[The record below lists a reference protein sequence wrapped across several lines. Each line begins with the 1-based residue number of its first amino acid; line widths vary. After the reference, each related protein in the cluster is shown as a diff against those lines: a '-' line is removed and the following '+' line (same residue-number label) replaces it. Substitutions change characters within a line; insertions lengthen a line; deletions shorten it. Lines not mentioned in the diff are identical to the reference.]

1 MTLLMKEFFISV
13 LFLSVE
19 KSLRCNALGRE
30 LGAWAGMRVG
40 EVGSFILQKIGVWS
54 LLTRLCPV
62 EASVNSFNWNF
73 RHRKWSIW

>member
-30 LGAWAGMRVG
+30 LGAWAGM
-40 EVGSFILQKIGVWS
+40 
-54 LLTRLCPV
+54 
-62 EASVNSFNWNF
+62 
-73 RHRKWSIW
+73 